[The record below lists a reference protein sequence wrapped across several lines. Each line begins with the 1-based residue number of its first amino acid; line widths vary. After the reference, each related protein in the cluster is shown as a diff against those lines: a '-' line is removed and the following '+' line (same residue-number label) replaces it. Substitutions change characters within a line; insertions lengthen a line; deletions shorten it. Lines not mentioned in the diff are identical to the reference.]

1 MKNDFIKNNRINDI
15 INIDDEFESIY
26 NKMEFS
32 NENLFITGKAGT
44 GKTTLLE
51 YFRVNSKKNFIIL
64 ASTGI
69 SAIKAKGKTIHSFF
83 LFPPRILIDEKIK
96 RLRSQVIK
104 KVDTIL
110 IDECSMI
117 RCDVLDAIDKSN
129 RCTLVWLYL
138 SRCCEV

>member
-51 YFRVNSKKNFIIL
+51 YFRS
-64 ASTGI
+64 
-69 SAIKAKGKTIHSFF
+69 
-83 LFPPRILIDEKIK
+83 
-96 RLRSQVIK
+96 
-104 KVDTIL
+104 
-110 IDECSMI
+110 
-117 RCDVLDAIDKSN
+117 
-129 RCTLVWLYL
+129 
-138 SRCCEV
+138 

>member
-51 YFRVNSKKNFIIL
+51 YFRVNSKKIL
-64 ASTGI
+64 
-69 SAIKAKGKTIHSFF
+69 
-83 LFPPRILIDEKIK
+83 
-96 RLRSQVIK
+96 
-104 KVDTIL
+104 
-110 IDECSMI
+110 
-117 RCDVLDAIDKSN
+117 
-129 RCTLVWLYL
+129 
-138 SRCCEV
+138 

>member
-51 YFRVNSKKNFIIL
+51 YFRINSKKIL
-64 ASTGI
+64 
-69 SAIKAKGKTIHSFF
+69 
-83 LFPPRILIDEKIK
+83 
-96 RLRSQVIK
+96 
-104 KVDTIL
+104 
-110 IDECSMI
+110 
-117 RCDVLDAIDKSN
+117 
-129 RCTLVWLYL
+129 
-138 SRCCEV
+138 